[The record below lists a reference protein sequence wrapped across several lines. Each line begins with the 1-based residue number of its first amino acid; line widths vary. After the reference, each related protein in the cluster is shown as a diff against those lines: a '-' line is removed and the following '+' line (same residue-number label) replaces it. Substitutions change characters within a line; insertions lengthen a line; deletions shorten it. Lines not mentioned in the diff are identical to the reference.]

1 MVIEA
6 QTTEDIKPLELTVTF
21 EQQKK
26 IDAMIEASKID
37 NVTHWDQQV
46 TKEIYV
52 PIDGGKIRVL
62 HIKPK
67 NPTNKRIIVIIPGW
81 GVTSKGF
88 DVLYEVLHNEI
99 EFYYIETREKGSSQ
113 IRRRKA
119 NLTIQQKAKDIM
131 KAIDYLKIDKDNYTL
146 VGPCWSATI
155 FLQGLL
161 DNNLEAK
168 SILIFDPMH
177 KLWFNKF
184 LLNVSPFIP
193 SFVVTIILKPI
204 IIFFAFL
211 GMKEKAQKERSKS
224 FAKNAVMWKWKK
236 AAYAVKDLELF
247 GTLNPIKQEIL
258 VFNGTTDKVHKQ
270 TDYPKLSKEL
280 PKGRFFFLN
289 TIESN
294 RERIMSVVIK
304 EFAKTEMNEK
314 IPPVLREFEKE
325 LERK

>member
-1 MVIEA
+1 MAIKA
-6 QTTEDIKPLELTVTF
+6 QITEDIKSPELTVTF

-26 IDAMIEASKID
+26 IDTMIEASKID
-37 NVTHWDQQV
+37 NVIHWDPQV

-52 PIDGGKIRVL
+52 PVDGEKIRVL
-62 HIKPK
+62 HIKSK
-67 NPTNKRIIVIIPGW
+67 NLANKRIIVFIPGW
-81 GVTSKGF
+81 GVTSEGF

-99 EFYYIETREKGSSQ
+99 EFYYIETREKRSNQ

-131 KAIDYLKIDKDNYTL
+131 KVIDYLKIDKDKYTL
-146 VGPCWSATI
+146 VGPCWVATI

-161 DNNLEAK
+161 DNNLEAN

-184 LLNVSPFIP
+184 LLNISPFIP
-193 SFVVTIILKPI
+193 TFVITIIKPI
-204 IIFFAFL
+204 MLFFAFL
-211 GMKEKAQKERSKS
+211 GMKEKTQKERSQD
-224 FAKNAVMWKWKK
+224 FAKYDIIWKWKK
-236 AAYAVKDLELF
+236 AAYTVKDLELF
-247 GTLNPIKQEIL
+247 GTLSPIKQVIL

-294 RERIMSVVIK
+294 REQIMSVVIK